1 LVPHADAHPPLVSRW
16 GSRLCNDVVVRVGLH
31 ALGIGSGARRP
42 VLDAVASNAE
52 SRGFSTLWVGEHV
65 VMIDEP
71 ASRYPYSPDGRIP
84 IAPDADWLDPFVAL
98 SFIAAATRDIRIATG
113 VLLLAEH
120 HPVVVAKQA
129 ASLDVLSGGRL
140 ALGVG
145 VGWSAEEFAALG
157 MPFRGRAKRME
168 EGIVAMR
175 ALWRDDV
182 ATFLGDDVRF
192 EGVRVNPR
200 PLRDRTVPIVIGG
213 DSDAALDRA
222 VRLGDGWYGF
232 NLSAEAIA
240 DRVDSLR
247 ARCRAQGRD
256 PGTLEIV
263 VAPSEHRPGLRD
275 QLEALGVDEVVV
287 VASPPEEPGAVPS
300 WLDQVAQEWLA

>member
-1 LVPHADAHPPLVSRW
+1 M
-16 GSRLCNDVVVRVGLH
+16 
-31 ALGIGSGARRP
+31 
-42 VLDAVASNAE
+42 LDAVASNAE

-157 MPFRGRAKRME
+157 MSFRGRAKRME
-168 EGIVAMR
+168 EGIVAIR

-232 NLSAEAIA
+232 NLARRRSPTVSIPFEPVAEPRVATRGRSRSWSPPPSTGPGCATSWRHSASTRWSWWRA
-240 DRVDSLR
+240 LR
-247 ARCRAQGRD
+247 RSPGRCPPGSIRWRRSGWRD
-256 PGTLEIV
+256 PPT
-263 VAPSEHRPGLRD
+263 ATTW
-275 QLEALGVDEVVV
+275 
-287 VASPPEEPGAVPS
+287 VASG
-300 WLDQVAQEWLA
+300 

>member
-1 LVPHADAHPPLVSRW
+1 M
-16 GSRLCNDVVVRVGLH
+16 
-31 ALGIGSGARRP
+31 
-42 VLDAVASNAE
+42 LDAVASQAE

-71 ASRYPYSPDGRIP
+71 ASRYPYSADGHIP
-84 IAPDADWLDPFVAL
+84 IPPDADWLDPFVAL
-98 SFIAAATRDIRIATG
+98 SFIAAATRHIRIATG

-120 HPVVVAKQA
+120 HPVIVAKQA

-157 MPFRGRAKRME
+157 LPFRGRARRLE
-168 EGIVAMR
+168 EGIAAMR
-175 ALWRDDV
+175 TLWREDV

-192 EGVRVNPR
+192 EAIRVNPR
-200 PLRDRTVPIVIGG
+200 PLRDRAVPIVIGG
-213 DSDAALDRA
+213 DSEAALDRA

-247 ARCRAQGRD
+247 ARCRARGRD
-256 PGTLEIV
+256 PRTLEIV
-263 VAPSEHRPGLRD
+263 VAPSEFRPGLRD
-275 QLEALGVDEVVV
+275 QLGTLGVDEVVV
-287 VASPPEEPGAVPS
+287 VASPPEEPGAVPP

>member
-1 LVPHADAHPPLVSRW
+1 M
-16 GSRLCNDVVVRVGLH
+16 
-31 ALGIGSGARRP
+31 
-42 VLDAVASNAE
+42 LDAVAGGAE

-71 ASRYPYSPDGRIP
+71 ASRYPYSLDGRIP
-84 IAPDADWLDPFVAL
+84 IPSDADWLDPFVAL
-98 SFIAAATRDIRIATG
+98 SFIAAATRRIRIATG

-120 HPVVVAKQA
+120 HPIVVAKQA

-145 VGWSAEEFAALG
+145 AGWSAEEFAALG
-157 MPFRGRAKRME
+157 VPFRGRAHRME
-168 EGIVAMR
+168 EGIAAMR
-175 ALWRDDV
+175 TVWRDDV
-182 ATFLGDDVRF
+182 ATFLGDAVRF

-232 NLSAEAIA
+232 NLSPEAIA
-240 DRVDSLR
+240 DRVQSLR
-247 ARCRAQGRD
+247 TRCRAQGRD
-256 PGTLEIV
+256 PGTLELV
-263 VAPSEHRPGLRD
+263 VAPSEPRPGLRD
-275 QLEALGVDEVVV
+275 ELVALGVDEVVV
-287 VASPPEEPGAVPS
+287 VASPPVDAAEVPP
-300 WLDQVAQEWLA
+300 WLDGVAQEWLA